1 MVHHNEGGPGCAMAL
16 CSWLYLCVH
25 GIVDITMVGYG
36 WVVPRVMGG
45 VVFGGGV
52 CWCGGVCW
60 WCGVC

>member
-1 MVHHNEGGPGCAMAL
+1 MAL